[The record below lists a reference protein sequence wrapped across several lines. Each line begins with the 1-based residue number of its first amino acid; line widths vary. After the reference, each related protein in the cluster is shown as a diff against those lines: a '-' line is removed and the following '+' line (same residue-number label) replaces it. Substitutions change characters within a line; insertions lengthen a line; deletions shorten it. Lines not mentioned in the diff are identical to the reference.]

1 MIPVC
6 SQSFQKFD
14 GLLVDKRLSAR
25 ENDMIRLLVGV
36 NLLNDR
42 VDVAPRPGRL
52 PRRMV
57 QSQNQHRRLHP
68 DVRTNTEGTP
78 ASVPSPCSE

>member
-25 ENDMIRLLVGV
+25 ENDMIRLLV
-36 NLLNDR
+36 
-42 VDVAPRPGRL
+42 
-52 PRRMV
+52 
-57 QSQNQHRRLHP
+57 
-68 DVRTNTEGTP
+68 E
-78 ASVPSPCSE
+78 